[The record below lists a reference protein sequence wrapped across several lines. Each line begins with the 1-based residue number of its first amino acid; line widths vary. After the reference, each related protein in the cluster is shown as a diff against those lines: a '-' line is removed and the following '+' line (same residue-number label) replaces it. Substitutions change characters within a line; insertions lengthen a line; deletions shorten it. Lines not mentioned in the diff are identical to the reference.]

1 MKQDPTPLPR
11 QPNPELLKHEKLR
24 EIEAILYKKQKQ
36 LKNENKFSEDEIKE
50 LINKERLI
58 L

>member
-1 MKQDPTPLPR
+1 MKEDPTPLPR

-50 LINKERLI
+50 
-58 L
+58 